1 MKTSGDHMT
10 NNDFG
15 SRLLQPG
22 AEGYDEHRQKMINV
36 LKSNGNEAMKK
47 LIADVENNDKNKCEL
62 DDEKDEGFVNPI

>member
-1 MKTSGDHMT
+1 MT

-47 LIADVENNDKNKCEL
+47 LIADVENNDENKCEL